1 MADRRLLGMDL
12 GMTSHH
18 VVAVL
23 DGDGIVLAR
32 RRCRPTVDSLTS
44 IETTALAGATPGT
57 ILEVVVEST
66 GPAWLPVAIFFGRR
80 GHAVYRVPASKAAA
94 LRRFLSR
101 YAKTNQV
108 DAETLARLPLVD
120 PVGLRPLELPGKA
133 RASMDRRVR
142 ACDRLTN
149 LASMHKTRIRDLA
162 RQLYPT
168 LNDAVPSELTL
179 TDLVVLERYGNPHAL
194 LAAGRAQL
202 AELLLTAYRRRMGVD
217 RADAWLRVARAAVEL
232 FDDDPAIPFADL
244 AAELASEIP
253 LLRAVLAERHA
264 HAKAREAAY
273 GRLDPDGLARTCPGS
288 PPSAGRS
295 WSPAW
300 AGRSGSPP
308 PRRSSRLPSSPRAP
322 RRPAR
327 PTVRA
332 SRSPRPARPGCATSS
347 SARPR
352 SPDGWIRSSLRST
365 TGR

>member
-12 GMTSHH
+12 GVTSHH

-23 DGDGIVLAR
+23 DGDGTVLAR

-57 ILEVVVEST
+57 ILEVVVEPT

-80 GHAVYRVPASKAAA
+80 GHAVYRVPAAKAAA

-133 RASMDRRVR
+133 RASLDRRVR

-179 TDLVVLERYGNPHAL
+179 TDLVVLERYGDPHAL
-194 LAAGRAQL
+194 LAAGRTQL
-202 AELLLTAYRRRMGVD
+202 TELLLARVPQLIGV
-217 RADAWLRVARAAVEL
+217 LG
-232 FDDDPAIPFADL
+232 
-244 AAELASEIP
+244 
-253 LLRAVLAERHA
+253 
-264 HAKAREAAY
+264 Y
-273 GRLDPDGLARTCPGS
+273 GWG
-288 PPSAGRS
+288 
-295 WSPAW
+295 
-300 AGRSGSPP
+300 
-308 PRRSSRLPSSPRAP
+308 
-322 RRPAR
+322 
-327 PTVRA
+327 
-332 SRSPRPARPGCATSS
+332 
-347 SARPR
+347 
-352 SPDGWIRSSLRST
+352 
-365 TGR
+365 